1 MTALAFGIAALL
13 LIAWKPQLPLS
24 IVVTALAVVGI
35 AIGTCYPVGTVSIQ
49 NAVAQHQLG
58 IAMGA
63 MNFFRSL
70 GSALLVAI
78 MGAIVLAGY
87 GAAPQRGGGS
97 ANFAA
102 TLHSFGGDPA
112 TVFAWV
118 FVSAAICLV
127 LGIIAFAMME
137 ERPLRTT
144 ITPAPGTGVA
154 ANPGAATPAPSATP
168 AE

>member
-1 MTALAFGIAALL
+1 
-13 LIAWKPQLPLS
+13 
-24 IVVTALAVVGI
+24 LAVVGI

-49 NAVAQHQLG
+49 NAVVQHQLG

-78 MGAIVLAGY
+78 MGAIVLAGF
-87 GAAPQRGGGS
+87 GSQPQRGAGS
-97 ANFAA
+97 ATFATTVHA
-102 TLHSFGGDPA
+102 FNGDPA
-112 TVFAWV
+112 IVFGWV
-118 FVSAAICLV
+118 FISAAVCLAI
-127 LGIIAFAMME
+127 GIFAFAMME

-144 ITPAPGTGVA
+144 VTPTTTVGTVA
-154 ANPGAATPAPSATP
+154 ANPGAAVPTSAPSATP